1 MKTPEISIIVPCYN
15 QEKYIGECLD
25 SVLAQSFENWE
36 CIVVNDGSTDNSLNI
51 IKEYT
56 KKSDK
61 IKLLNQKNSRLVTA
75 RNNGI
80 KTSSG
85 KYIYPLDGDDK
96 IAPDCLAK
104 LYEAME
110 QQKGDVIFSLV
121 DFFGNMNGRFEL
133 ELPTKQ
139 NMIFNNKVVCSA
151 LYKKTDFEKYGG
163 YDINMN
169 RGLEDWE
176 FWLNFVEDNKVFYR
190 IDEVLFYYRRT
201 DGSFI
206 TRIDKKTQK
215 QLKSYIYKKHRKLF
229 LSNIHLFIKKFLYH
243 KKQTSSGHTIIK
255 ICKIP
260 VFRFKKS

>member
-15 QEKYIGECLD
+15 QEKYISECLD
-25 SVLAQSFENWE
+25 SVLAQTFENWE
-36 CIVVNDGSTDNSLNI
+36 CIVINDGSTDNSLNI

-121 DFFGNMNGRFEL
+121 DFFGE
-133 ELPTKQ
+133 KQ
-139 NMIFNNKVVCSA
+139 VV
-151 LYKKTDFEKYGG
+151 
-163 YDINMN
+163 
-169 RGLEDWE
+169 
-176 FWLNFVEDNKVFYR
+176 
-190 IDEVLFYYRRT
+190 
-201 DGSFI
+201 
-206 TRIDKKTQK
+206 
-215 QLKSYIYKKHRKLF
+215 
-229 LSNIHLFIKKFLYH
+229 LS
-243 KKQTSSGHTIIK
+243 
-255 ICKIP
+255 
-260 VFRFKKS
+260 